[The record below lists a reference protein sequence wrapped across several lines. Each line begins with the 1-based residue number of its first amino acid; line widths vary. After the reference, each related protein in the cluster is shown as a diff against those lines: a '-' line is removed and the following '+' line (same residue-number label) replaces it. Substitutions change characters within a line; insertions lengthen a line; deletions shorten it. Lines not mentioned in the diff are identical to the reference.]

1 MCKAII
7 KSGFCP
13 RRRLACSFVHSIK
26 KIFSILSKNPKYKIV
41 LCLPT
46 ESKNSSSIITSCNE
60 KDLETHKKKLSASYL
75 FRILTIITK
84 NQRIVWHEFPLPL
97 TISFFIWKY
106 EKVWKH
112 PGRKIIKVSLIDIV
126 KNIRGYQLNTHWLF
140 FQNMTLTSNMATK
153 KKTYFQP
160 SQLQSQT
167 ISIHMKIW
175 IRFRN
180 VQEATSANYN
190 CAKLGAKRPAL
201 HILPNAYKHIDFTLS
216 AYPPSTAT
224 SSSRMSFT
232 RSNQLTVLGINQE
245 TLEEK
250 ELFKIKEKKSLKLD
264 NLAKKIMS
272 GVLAMMQKPT
282 LKQMT
287 LIKNYF
293 LVLLPEQDSAAHF
306 SQCQ

>member
-60 KDLETHKKKLSASYL
+60 KDLETHKKKQSASYL

-175 IRFRN
+175 KRFTSKKPLQPITT
-180 VQEATSANYN
+180 VQNLEPRDQRCTFCPMPIS
-190 CAKLGAKRPAL
+190 
-201 HILPNAYKHIDFTLS
+201 ILISLC
-216 AYPPSTAT
+216 
-224 SSSRMSFT
+224 
-232 RSNQLTVLGINQE
+232 QLIHQVQQHQVVAWASLDQIN
-245 TLEEK
+245 
-250 ELFKIKEKKSLKLD
+250 
-264 NLAKKIMS
+264 
-272 GVLAMMQKPT
+272 
-282 LKQMT
+282 
-287 LIKNYF
+287 
-293 LVLLPEQDSAAHF
+293 
-306 SQCQ
+306 